1 MIGELLVANTPKAT
15 NPTDAL
21 VAQAILRNTR
31 VTPQKARR
39 VINLIRGERADV
51 ALTTLKFA
59 PQEVGADL
67 YTLLNSAI
75 NNAKQKSPSLRD
87 ASELYIVEALVDEAP
102 TLKRFRPRAQ
112 GRGFQ
117 ILKRASTLTLVVST
131 DRSYRPHG
139 LKKVVNAKANPNKV
153 VLAKPEAPV
162 SPAPTKKAAT
172 KKAATKKAAAK
183 KVAPTEE
190 VAVATE
196 GQAE

>member
-15 NPTDAL
+15 NPTDAV

-39 VINLIRGERADV
+39 VVNLIRGERADV

-59 PQEVGADL
+59 PQEVGNDI

-75 NNAKQKSPSLRD
+75 NNAKQKSPTLRD
-87 ASELYIVEALVDEAP
+87 ASELYVVEALVDEAP

-112 GRGFQ
+112 GRGYQ
-117 ILKRASTLTLVVST
+117 ILKRSSTLTLVVST

-139 LKKVVNAKANPNKV
+139 LKKVVNAKANPNKT
-153 VLAKPEAPV
+153 VLAKPEVPAAPAAKKA
-162 SPAPTKKAAT
+162 SAKKAAPA
-172 KKAATKKAAAK
+172 KAAP
-183 KVAPTEE
+183 VEE

>member
-1 MIGELLVANTPKAT
+1 MANTPKAT

-21 VAQAILRNTR
+21 IAQAVLRNTR

-39 VINLIRGERADV
+39 VINLIRGERADI

-75 NNAKQKSPSLRD
+75 NNAKQKSPALRD

-131 DRSYRPHG
+131 DRTYRPHG

-153 VLAKPEAPV
+153 VFTKPEVPV
-162 SPAPTKKAAT
+162 KPVKKVAVKKVAA
-172 KKAATKKAAAK
+172 KKAAAPK
-183 KVAPTEE
+183 EE
-190 VAVATE
+190 VVIATE
-196 GQAE
+196 GKAE

>member
-21 VAQAILRNTR
+21 VAQAVLRNTR

-39 VINLIRGERADV
+39 VINLIRGERADI

-139 LKKVVNAKANPNKV
+139 LKKVVNAKANPNKTV
-153 VLAKPEAPV
+153 IAKPATPAAAPKK
-162 SPAPTKKAAT
+162 SAAKKAAP
-172 KKAATKKAAAK
+172 A
-183 KVAPTEE
+183 EE

>member
-1 MIGELLVANTPKAT
+1 MANTPKAT

-87 ASELYIVEALVDEAP
+87 ASELFIVEALVDEAP

-139 LKKVVNAKANPNKV
+139 LKKVVNAKANPNKIV
-153 VLAKPEAPV
+153 IAKPV
-162 SPAPTKKAAT
+162 TPAPAAKKSAAKKAA
-172 KKAATKKAAAK
+172 
-183 KVAPTEE
+183 PLEE

-196 GQAE
+196 GKAE

>member
-1 MIGELLVANTPKAT
+1 MIGELHVANTPKAT

-21 VAQAILRNTR
+21 VAQAVLRNTR

-131 DRSYRPHG
+131 DRSYRPQVI
-139 LKKVVNAKANPNKV
+139 KKVVNAKANPNKTV
-153 VLAKPEAPV
+153 IAKPVTPAAPAT
-162 SPAPTKKAAT
+162 SAKKSAPKKAAP
-172 KKAATKKAAAK
+172 
-183 KVAPTEE
+183 VEE